1 MNKWTEVFKGMLDLM
16 EMQLV
21 QYDVGYGLI
30 DLQGVNLGDI
40 ESDLFT
46 TAEDIVSRLDI
57 YVNDYYLVDLDEEYD
72 EALKDVGL
80 IPECV
85 RKRSTPEGWCEF
97 EEFARR
103 STGLGNAR
111 LFVENHAHQFEVMDL
126 IANHLDEVD
135 LHEIAE
141 DRTTRRIAVI
151 DEVEAELNRRYPNYQ
166 VLPRDCIE
174 RTLRKLKERYEDEC
188 RGGVKECPF

>member
-1 MNKWTEVFKGMLDLM
+1 MKKWTEVFKGMLDLM
-16 EMQLV
+16 DMQLV
-21 QYDVGYGLI
+21 MYDVGYGLI
-30 DLQGVNLGDI
+30 DLQGENLGDI

-46 TAEDIVSRLDI
+46 TAEDIISRLDV
-57 YVNDYYLVDLDEEYD
+57 YVNDYYLTDLDEEYD
-72 EALKDVGL
+72 NAMENVGL

-85 RKRSTPEGWCEF
+85 RKRSTPEEWCEF

-111 LFVENHAHQFEVMDL
+111 LFVENHQHQFEVMDL

-135 LHEIAE
+135 LQEIAE
-141 DRTTRRIAVI
+141 DRTTRRSEVI
-151 DEVEAELNRRYPNYQ
+151 DEVEAELNARYPNYQ

-174 RTLRKLKERYEDEC
+174 RTLRILKERYQRES
-188 RGGVKECPF
+188 GATK